1 MNEPV
6 FTVENLY
13 RAYLNCHKN
22 KRWQR
27 KVLEFELHA
36 EEELLELTRE
46 LRERTYRIL
55 SSACFVTESPKPREV
70 FAAHFRDRIVH
81 HLLVR
86 YLEPEWEPRF
96 IYDSYACRKGKGTHA
111 AVKRLQCFM
120 RKVSNNRSRAAF
132 SLQIGIRSFFMSI
145 NKRIFF
151 ALLEGK
157 ENNLDIVWLLKT
169 VKV

>member
-96 IYDSYACRKGKGTHA
+96 IYDSYACRKRKGTHA

-120 RKVSNNRSRAAF
+120 RKVSNNRSRAVFF
-132 SLQIGIRSFFMSI
+132 SRLTSGRFSCQLI
-145 NKRIFF
+145 NEYS
-151 ALLEGK
+151 LPC
-157 ENNLDIVWLLKT
+157 W
-169 VKV
+169 KVRKIILISSGFSRL

>member
-22 KRWQR
+22 KRWKR

-46 LRERTYRIL
+46 LREHTYRIL

-120 RKVSNNRSRAAF
+120 RKVSNNRSRAVFF
-132 SLQIGIRSFFMSI
+132 SRLTSGRFSCQLINEYSFPC
-145 NKRIFF
+145 
-151 ALLEGK
+151 
-157 ENNLDIVWLLKT
+157 W
-169 VKV
+169 KVRKIILISSGFLRL